1 MKIRKTAIIF
11 VSLMIGLSMAVFAG
25 GGQQSSPAQGQS
37 QGQISA
43 PAASAA
49 VKTTWPLTQTKQSFS
64 IFTQISGATVEN
76 IENNGFTA
84 WYEGKTN
91 VHIDWQIVTS
101 GAGQQIPLKIAANDL
116 PDGFFGNLTDVQI
129 MTYALL
135 DKVFVPITNSVY
147 KYCPNVLKMLED
159 SEIAKQYSFMPDGEI
174 YALLR
179 IVDTYNE
186 RVTKRAWVYEPWLK
200 QLNIGLP
207 QTTEEFYNMLTRFK
221 NEIPAKIGV
230 REIVPFAG
238 ALQGNPANNEPECY
252 LLNSFLYYD
261 NETYLEV
268 QPGGKIAFTANTEEY
283 REGLRYMNRLYRDGL
298 LSSETWTQNR
308 NGLLAMTEG
317 GDQNILGVAA
327 AMYWGHF
334 TTENGPKGRDME
346 FVSIPPL
353 SGPKG
358 VRNAYDR
365 GQLANNGKLVVTKAC
380 KNVDL
385 LVQWCDWFFDADGM
399 MDSGYSA
406 NYGPEGTGWVRAL
419 PGELDMNGKQA
430 KYRYLR
436 AVDGRQNDNWFQTEP
451 YYESAAF
458 IQSVVNDQ
466 MNRKEA
472 FGGSETATKY
482 MPYSAFDKKVPFLY
496 FPMQYMDE
504 LTRLKDTLQN
514 RTTGEVAVHRDRF
527 ITGEL
532 SLDRDWDN
540 YLALLRRVGVDR
552 YVQLYQ
558 IIYDDFLKLQASSK
572 R

>member
-1 MKIRKTAIIF
+1 MRIRKLTLIMAVLF
-11 VSLMIGLSMAVFAG
+11 IGLAMAVYA
-25 GGQQSSPAQGQS
+25 GGQQSSSTPAPAQS
-37 QGQISA
+37 QASI
-43 PAASAA
+43 PAAAP
-49 VKTTWPLTQTKQSFS
+49 VKASWPLTQTKQTFS
-64 IFTQISGATVEN
+64 IFAQIGGTTVEN
-76 IENNGFTA
+76 IETNGFTA

-91 VHIDWQIVTS
+91 VHIDWQVVTS
-101 GAGQQIPLKIAANDL
+101 GASQQIPLRIAANDL

-129 MTYALL
+129 MTYSLL
-135 DKVFVPITNSVY
+135 DKVFVPITDSVY
-147 KYCPNVLKMLED
+147 KYCPNVLKMLDE
-159 SEIAKQYSFMPDGEI
+159 SEIARQYSFMPDGNI

-186 RVTKRAWVYEPWLK
+186 RVSKRAWVYQPWLDL
-200 QLNIGLP
+200 LNMGLP
-207 QTTEEFYNMLTRFK
+207 VTTDDFYNMLVRFK

-230 REIVPFAG
+230 KEIVPFAG
-238 ALQGNPANNEPECY
+238 ALLTAPANNEPDSY
-252 LLNSFLYYD
+252 ILNSFIYYD
-261 NETYLEV
+261 RDTFLEV

-283 REGLRYMNRLYRDGL
+283 RTGLRYLNKLYNEGL
-298 LSSETWTQNR
+298 LSSETWTQDR
-308 NGLLAMTEG
+308 SGLLSMTEG
-317 GDQNILGVAA
+317 GDKNILGVAA

-334 TTENGPKGRDME
+334 TTENGPKGRDLE
-346 FVSIPPL
+346 FVAIPPL
-353 SGPKG
+353 LGPNG

-365 GQLANNGKLVVTKAC
+365 GMLANNGKLCVTTAC

-399 MDSGYSA
+399 MASGYSA
-406 NYGPEGTGWVRAL
+406 NYGPEGTGWVKAL

-436 AVDGRQNDNWFQTEP
+436 AVDGKQNDNWFQTEP

-458 IQSVVNDQ
+458 IQSIVNDK

-482 MPYSAFDKKVPFLY
+482 MPYSALDKKVPFLY
-496 FPMQYMDE
+496 FPTQYMDE
-504 LTRLKDTLQN
+504 LTTLKNNLQN
-514 RTTGEVAVHRDRF
+514 ATTGEVNVYRDRF

-532 SLDRDWDN
+532 SLDKDWDS
-540 YLALLRRVGVDR
+540 YLALLKKVGVDR

-558 IIYDDFLKLQASSK
+558 LIYDDFLKVQAATK